1 MEIDEDHFK
10 KMFPNLT
17 KEVNVG
23 KQKVTINS
31 VRSDRKAAEKTAAA
45 QKNLSNYN
53 PDIIDFLRRC
63 DTKQQA
69 EEIITYMENRGE
81 IPHNHAQK
89 LRQQLRKK
97 GVRSFGPKKEE
108 GYYFKVST
116 SPFSKINKT
125 IVKNHFP

>member
-1 MEIDEDHFK
+1 MELTKDQIRK
-10 KMFPNLT
+10 AFPNLA
-17 KEVNVG
+17 KEID
-23 KQKVTINS
+23 KQKQKININS
-31 VRSDRKAAEKTAAA
+31 IRTDPKSAEKTATT

-69 EEIITYMENRGE
+69 EEIIAYMENRRE
-81 IPHNHAQK
+81 ITPDHAQT

-108 GYYFKVST
+108 GYYFKVT
-116 SPFSKINKT
+116 E
-125 IVKNHFP
+125 

>member
-1 MEIDEDHFK
+1 MKIDEDHFK

-17 KEVNVG
+17 REVDVG
-23 KQKVTINS
+23 KQKVAIDS
-31 VRSDRKAAEKTAAA
+31 VRSDRKAAEKTASA

-53 PDIIDFLRRC
+53 PDVIDFLRRC

-69 EEIITYMENRGE
+69 REIIIYMENCGKISR
-81 IPHNHAQK
+81 NYAKK

-108 GYYFKVST
+108 GYYFKVS
-116 SPFSKINKT
+116 KQ
-125 IVKNHFP
+125 